1 MGYRFRL
8 RGIKFMAILV
18 MLCTYYEVL
27 AQPETVKKFWYEVKL
42 RREYKLM
49 PVGLNAWLGEI
60 AKGLTNNSYSEA
72 SALLENI
79 HKEKPLQDRIFL
91 EVYCNNYASKESLR
105 YTLANLCGSYSI
117 GNPVSDYIITTYSK
131 DKRAIEIIHE
141 RQEEVALKERKIAI
155 RDSTREN
162 ERIKKA
168 ELDVELEKQKIITKK
183 QRELES
189 DLHNRAHR
197 IRTAWANDLTVN
209 DTIPPKFKGGID
221 AWDNYLQEK
230 IIEAARTKAIDT
242 TGRMFISFRIDKKGD
257 VTQVYVLKGLHK
269 ELDQLATDV
278 ITKSTGRWIPAKFGS
293 FWPVPTDFTIT
304 WELYY

>member
-49 PVGLNAWLGEI
+49 PVGLNAWLGDI

-117 GNPVSDYIITTYSK
+117 GNPVSDYIITTYSN
-131 DKRAIEIIHE
+131 DKRAINIISKRRKQAALEE
-141 RQEEVALKERKIAI
+141 REKVIKDSIRATELANEEKNRIKVEKMPEYNGDLWGYINSNLKYPKSAVENGISGNVIVMFTVTRNGDVIDCNVKRRLGGGLDEEAI
-155 RDSTREN
+155 RVVQLTSGKWKPGTSDGLPVDVKYEL
-162 ERIKKA
+162 RIG
-168 ELDVELEKQKIITKK
+168 
-183 QRELES
+183 
-189 DLHNRAHR
+189 
-197 IRTAWANDLTVN
+197 
-209 DTIPPKFKGGID
+209 FKL
-221 AWDNYLQEK
+221 N
-230 IIEAARTKAIDT
+230 
-242 TGRMFISFRIDKKGD
+242 
-257 VTQVYVLKGLHK
+257 
-269 ELDQLATDV
+269 
-278 ITKSTGRWIPAKFGS
+278 
-293 FWPVPTDFTIT
+293 
-304 WELYY
+304 